1 MTLTGGEI
9 FVRED
14 VFSIARYARRNGFA
28 IRLFTNGT
36 FITPKIADEIKS
48 IKPLEVEISLYGA
61 TPDRHEAV
69 TGVLGSYAKTL
80 RAIKLL
86 KERDVRVHVKTS
98 ILKDNTDEIDAIR
111 RMVEEMGASFFYD
124 AVIAP
129 RDDGNKSPL
138 ACRASL
144 SDLLRIFK
152 EHGTTFQPKERVP
165 DSLMCN
171 AGKNSICISPY
182 GDVYPCV
189 QIRKPLG
196 NLREKSFREIWT
208 KSELLTQLRAIK
220 LADLPVCSSCGLL
233 PFCTRCPGVALM
245 EEGDILA
252 PSKEACRIA
261 RIRKAIYLG
270 DW

>member
-1 MTLTGGEI
+1 M
-9 FVRED
+9 D
-14 VFSIARYARRNGFA
+14 IARYARKSGFA
-28 IRLFTNGT
+28 VRLFTNGT
-36 FITPKIADEIKS
+36 LITPSIADEIKS
-48 IKPLEVEISLYGA
+48 IRPVEVEISLYGA
-61 TPDRHEAV
+61 TPSTHEAV
-69 TGVLGSYAKTL
+69 TSVFGSYKKTL

-86 KERDVRVHVKTS
+86 LERDVRVHVKTS
-98 ILKDNTDEIDAIR
+98 ILKHNTDEIDAIR
-111 RMVEEMGASFFYD
+111 QMVEYMGASFFYD

-129 RDDGNKSPL
+129 RDNGGKSPL
-138 ACRASL
+138 ACRASDK
-144 SDLLRIFK
+144 DLFRIFK
-152 EHGTTFQPKERVP
+152 KQGFDTASPTQPKGISFQPKERVKEEP
-165 DSLMCN
+165 MCN
-171 AGKNSICISPY
+171 AGMNSVCISPY

-189 QIRKPLG
+189 QIREKLG

-208 KSELLTQLRAIK
+208 KSEFLTQLRAIN
-220 LADLPVCSSCGLL
+220 LADLPVCSSCALL